1 MKLFAVLFLTYLKH
15 LILSTIRSYH
25 RNYTGYRIR
34 GVPLQWFKSYLGSR
48 PQYVEVENV
57 KSNPRSIQYG
67 VPQGSTLGPLLFF
80 IYINDMPN
88 RLEKANIRT
97 FADDTTLFYSSNSL
111 QDLEKTIN
119 EEFNHLLSYCSA
131 NKLSVNFKKTHY
143 MTISSPQNQINLSLI
158 YAILKN
164 RTTSNT

>member
-1 MKLFAVLFLTYLKH
+1 MQLYAVLFLTYLQH

-34 GVPLQWFKSYLGSR
+34 GVPLQWFKSYLESR
-48 PQYVEVENV
+48 PQYVEIEMLNQTHFL
-57 KSNPRSIQYG
+57 SNMVYHK
-67 VPQGSTLGPLLFF
+67 VLPLLFL
-80 IYINDMPN
+80 IYTNEMPN

-111 QDLEKTIN
+111 QG
-119 EEFNHLLSYCSA
+119 EFNHLLNYCSA

-143 MTISSPQNQINLSLI
+143 MTIFSPQKQIKLNLI
-158 YAILKN
+158 YAILKK